1 MSVNVKVNWDIL
13 LTLKAMEKGGR
24 VKVGWREDTKYDDG
38 TPVYKIAQIQE
49 YGARIP
55 VTDKMRKW
63 FAVQGFPLSKHTTE
77 IVIPPRAFIRQ
88 TSDNNKKEWMR
99 RFRNY
104 LVKVLDGKLTF
115 EQAMES
121 LGVVIQADIKKTISN
136 FDDPPNS
143 PMTIAMKGFNAPLRS
158 KHPIMMTTVDFEV
171 ETNESS

>member
-1 MSVNVKVNWDIL
+1 MSVNIKVNWDIL

-88 TSDNNKKEWMR
+88 TADNNKKKWVEQ
-99 RFRNY
+99 FRNS
-104 LVKVLDGKLTF
+104 LVKVLDGKMTF
-115 EQAMES
+115 EQAMNR
-121 LGVVIQADIKKTISN
+121 LGVVIQGDVKETISTFN
-136 FDDPPNS
+136 EPANS
-143 PMTIAMKGFNAPLRS
+143 PMTIAMKGKDTPLRDTG
-158 KHPIMMTTVDFEV
+158 IMLATVDYEV
-171 ETNESS
+171 ETNDS